1 MSSKKKFIIF
11 ILIFSSV
18 FFAFSEEIVEAIVAI
33 VNDDIITLSQYK
45 AQHDM
50 FYQVL
55 RSQFQ
60 GEDFDKQYN
69 QLKANL
75 LDTMIT
81 ELLLLQEAGK
91 KDLDVSDQLN
101 MYIENIKKENN
112 IQTDEQLRQAMR
124 QQGVNFDAWKKQQE
138 DNFLKQAVLFMEVNR
153 SIVIDDSEIVS
164 YYKQHPE
171 EFTELPEY
179 RLRVISLS
187 TDQKNDDELRAKQ
200 KEIDDRLA
208 AGEEFAFLAGQYS
221 EGPEKESQGDLGT
234 FKKGELAKTLE
245 QAVERLNIGQ
255 LSSWIQSETGWYL
268 IRLEEKK
275 ESRLRTFEDVREEIE
290 TKLSE
295 EQSQEKQKE
304 YLDRIRK
311 GSFIKILIPNPIE
324 R

>member
-187 TDQKNDDELRAKQ
+187 TDQKNDEELRAKQ

-208 AGEEFAFLAGQYS
+208 AGEEFASLAGQYS

-245 QAVERLNIGQ
+245 QAVERLNVGQ

-290 TKLSE
+290 KKLFE
-295 EQSQEKQKE
+295 EQSQEKQKD

>member
-208 AGEEFAFLAGQYS
+208 AGEEFASLAGQYS